1 MPITKAKRA
10 AQAGVVV
17 RQIRAA
23 TTLPHVA
30 STIEVGCLDMSDPEC
45 TSATLLVSHIY
56 QKVGPSLCSRRQLL
70 WCAERRPLRAP
81 NAPQIPT
88 KMSTEDYS
96 AGRFRDRHVRANNAE
111 GFA

>member
-70 WCAERRPLRAP
+70 WCAEGRPAKLS
-81 NAPQIPT
+81 QT
-88 KMSTEDYS
+88 GSTS
-96 AGRFRDRHVRANNAE
+96 ALALMFLVLTATRV
-111 GFA
+111 